1 MKIDDIVVRK
11 AGLIPY
17 VYEDGE
23 PVFMFM
29 VPSDPAFGGT
39 KPAIAKGNIDPGET
53 VLEAAIREAEEEL
66 GLVKT
71 NIISESMRLIWTGHK
86 GYSMTV
92 FMCEVEDKKNFVE
105 PHFETRSTHWLT
117 AKQFNE
123 QGKSWQI
130 SIVNR
135 GRSLL

>member
-29 VPSDPAFGGT
+29 VPSDPNFGGT

-53 VLEAAIREAEEEL
+53 VIEAAVCEAEEEL

-71 NIISESMRLIWTGHK
+71 NIISETVRLIWTGHK

-92 FMCEVEDKKNFVE
+92 FMCEVRDKKNFVK
-105 PHFETRSTHWLT
+105 PHFETGSTHWLT

-130 SIVNR
+130 SIVNKA
-135 GRSLL
+135 RSLL